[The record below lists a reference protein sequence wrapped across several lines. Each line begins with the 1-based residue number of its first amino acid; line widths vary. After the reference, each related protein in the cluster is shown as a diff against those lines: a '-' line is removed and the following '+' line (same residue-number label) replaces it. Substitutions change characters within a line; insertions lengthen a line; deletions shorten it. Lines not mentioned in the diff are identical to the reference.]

1 MFLTNQVALIT
12 GAQRGIGR
20 AIAEALGAEGARL
33 VLQDVSPGVE
43 ETAAELNANGYI
55 AQGVVGNVARFSDAE
70 EMVAKTIAAYGQLD
84 ILINNAGI
92 TRDGLLLRMKEE
104 DWDDVLTVNLKGTM
118 NCTKAAIK
126 PMLKQKSGKIVN
138 IASVVGMM
146 GNVGQAN
153 YAASK
158 AGVIGFTKAMAKEL
172 GSRQIRVNAVAPGF
186 IQSKMTEAMTPEAR
200 DYLFR
205 LIPLGCLGEPA
216 DVANCVTFLVSES
229 ARYITGQVIQIDG
242 GLLM

>member
-1 MFLTNQVALIT
+1 MFLANQVALVT

-20 AIAEALGAEGARL
+20 AIADVLGAGGARL
-33 VLQDVSPGVE
+33 VLQDVLPGVE
-43 ETAAELNANGYI
+43 ETAAEFAAKGYTARGI
-55 AQGVVGNVARFSDAE
+55 VGNVARLCDAE
-70 EMVAKTIAAYGQLD
+70 AMVAECLNSYGRLD
-84 ILINNAGI
+84 ILVNNAGI

-104 DWDDVLTVNLKGTM
+104 DWQDVLAVNLTGTM
-118 NCTKAAIK
+118 NCTKAALR

-146 GNVGQAN
+146 GNIGQAN

-172 GSRQIRVNAVAPGF
+172 GSRNIRVNAVAPGF
-186 IQSKMTEAMTPEAR
+186 IQSKMTEAMTEEAR
-200 DYLFR
+200 ENLFR
-205 LIPLGCLGEPA
+205 LIPLGTLGEPE
-216 DVANCVTFLVSES
+216 DVAHAVAFLVSDQ
-229 ARYITGQVIQIDG
+229 ARYITGQVLQVDG

>member
-1 MFLTNQVALIT
+1 MFLANQVALVT

-20 AIAEALGAEGARL
+20 AIAEALGAEGAQL
-33 VLQDVSPGVE
+33 VLQDVLPEVE
-43 ETAAELNANGYI
+43 ETAAELVAKGYNAR
-55 AQGVVGNVARFSDAE
+55 GVVGNVARLSDAE
-70 EMVAKTIAAYGQLD
+70 AMVEKAQSEFGRLD
-84 ILINNAGI
+84 ILVNNAGI

-104 DWDDVLTVNLKGTM
+104 DWDAVIAVNLNGTM
-118 NCTKAAIK
+118 NCTKAALR

-138 IASVVGMM
+138 IASVVGLM

-158 AGVIGFTKAMAKEL
+158 AGIIGFTKAMAKEL
-172 GSRQIRVNAVAPGF
+172 GSRNIRVNAVAPGF

-200 DYLFR
+200 ESLFR
-205 LIPLGCLGEPA
+205 LIPLGCLGEPT
-216 DVANCVTFLVSES
+216 DVAAAVTFLVSDA
-229 ARYITGQVIQIDG
+229 ARYITGQVLQVDG